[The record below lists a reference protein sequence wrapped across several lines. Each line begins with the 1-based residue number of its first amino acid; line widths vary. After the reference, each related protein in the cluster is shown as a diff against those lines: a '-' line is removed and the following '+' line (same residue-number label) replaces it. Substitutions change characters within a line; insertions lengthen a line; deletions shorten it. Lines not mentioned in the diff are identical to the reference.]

1 MPAIR
6 LYPFSREDRM
16 LCTRAVRLN
25 AAIAVIS
32 IVWLASPQEAQANL
46 FKDRNKALTQLA
58 TSTGVSGAPSTRAR
72 PAAAGAKPTVK
83 GLGARTTS
91 PVIVAHSTGA
101 GQTGYV
107 HFFQIRLPDGELEI
121 QVGIELSDRRIAWS
135 FPGAGVTVSPFIEE
149 GVLAAGG
156 KTYDVW
162 HLYGIRP
169 FPDDRAML
177 TLQQELPARIDPW
190 VKATTPYCG
199 VDGLGADCMSCL
211 GFVLRALYPGR
222 NRDYPDLPADFW
234 RAGSLGRYSTNDLLL
249 YLTGMLDLPSREAR
263 LRRITQ
269 LGLPDE
275 LRTDLEELV
284 YSMGV
289 NESAPSVNAGNA
301 PRATQKDTVVRK
313 PRLRPAQ
320 RRRL

>member
-1 MPAIR
+1 MAGMIR
-6 LYPFSREDRM
+6 I
-16 LCTRAVRLN
+16 RAVRLN

-32 IVWLASPQEAQANL
+32 IACFALPQEAWANL
-46 FKDRNKALTQLA
+46 FRDRGKPPAQLA
-58 TSTGVSGAPSTRAR
+58 TSAGAASAPATRATTRAR
-72 PAAAGAKPTVK
+72 PTAASAKSTAG
-83 GLGARTTS
+83 GLRARATS
-91 PVIVAHSTGA
+91 PVIVAGSVGE
-101 GQTGYV
+101 GQAGYV

-121 QVGIELSDRRIAWS
+121 QVGIELSDQRIAWS
-135 FPGAGVTVSPFIEE
+135 FPGTGVTISPFMED

-156 KTYDVW
+156 KAYEVW

-169 FPDDRAML
+169 FPDNAAMT
-177 TLQQELPARIDPW
+177 TLQRELPARIGPW
-190 VKATTPYCG
+190 VKAATPYCEI
-199 VDGLGADCMSCL
+199 DGLGSKCMSCL

-222 NRDYPDLPADFW
+222 GGDYPDLPRDFW

-249 YLTGMLDLPSREAR
+249 YFTGMLDLPTREAR

-284 YSMGV
+284 YSMGL
-289 NESAPSVNAGNA
+289 NEAAPSVSAGNA
-301 PRATQKDTVVRK
+301 PRAAPKDAVARQ